1 MTAILDLLGG
11 TRIMPVLTISEIGFA
26 APLARALQ
34 RGGLRG
40 IEVTLRTPAALA
52 AITAMR
58 EAAPE
63 LIVGAGTIR
72 TQADVAAAIAAGA
85 HFLVSPGSTS
95 NLRAAMASASVPCLP
110 GMSTASEAMVLAEA
124 GVASMK
130 FFPAEQAGGMAAL
143 KSMAG
148 PLPEL
153 RFCPT
158 GGITVESAP
167 TYLALPNVFCV
178 GGSWIASDAAIQAQ
192 DWAGIEARARQ
203 AASL

>member
-1 MTAILDLLGG
+1 MTEILDLLGT

-52 AITAMR
+52 AITAIR

-72 TQADVAAAIAAGA
+72 TQTDVAAAIAAGA
-85 HFLVSPGSTS
+85 HFLVSPGSTP

-110 GMSTASEAMVLAEA
+110 GMSTASEAMALAEA
-124 GVASMK
+124 EFTAMK
-130 FFPAEQAGGMAAL
+130 FFPAEQAGGVTAV

-178 GGSWIASDAAIQAQ
+178 GGSWIASDAAIKAQ